1 MKRIRKRRVWRFALG
16 LGALGALAYA
26 GVAIGV
32 PPTQTFSGSISPTSL
47 PKHSFAPV
55 QAKIN
60 LDVTS
65 GDSNPPPKMLTATA
79 VFDNQ
84 VKVNAK
90 GVPTCNPAKLE
101 NTDATAARAACHS
114 AIVGTGFAN
123 AKVTFPD
130 QAPID
135 APAPVTL
142 FNGAPQGGHPQI
154 IIHAYTTVPA
164 PTTFIVPGVLQ
175 PAGGGK
181 QSITYQ
187 VPPIAGGYGTLVHF
201 DATLGAKFKVHGKRQ
216 SYYNAKCAT
225 GQITLEGN
233 FAYED
238 GTNNHTTFAAHCQ
251 GRNK

>member
-1 MKRIRKRRVWRFALG
+1 MKRIRKRRVTRLALA

-32 PPTQTFSGSISPTSL
+32 PPTQTFSGSIHPSSL
-47 PKHSFAPV
+47 PKHRFAPV
-55 QAKIN
+55 TAKVN

-65 GDSNPPPKMLTATA
+65 GDSNPPPKMLQATS

-84 VKVNAK
+84 VKVNFK
-90 GVPTCNPAKLE
+90 GLPTCQPSKLE
-101 NTDATAARAACHS
+101 NTDQNAARKACRS
-114 AIVGTGFAN
+114 SIIGIGFAN

-142 FNGAPQGGHPQI
+142 FNGPPQGGNPTI

-164 PTTFIVPGVLQ
+164 PTTFIVPGVLHKI
-175 PAGGGK
+175 GGGK
-181 QSITYQ
+181 QSITFQ

-201 DATLGAKFKVHGKRQ
+201 DTSIGRKFKVHGHSV
-216 SYYNAKCAT
+216 SYANAKCAK
-225 GQITLEGN
+225 GSISLEGD
-233 FAYED
+233 FSYED
-238 GTNNHTTFAAHCQ
+238 GTNNHTTFSAKCQ
-251 GRNK
+251 GRK

>member
-1 MKRIRKRRVWRFALG
+1 MKRIRKRRIGRLALG
-16 LGALGALAYA
+16 LGLTGALAYA

-32 PPTQTFSGSISPTSL
+32 PPTQVFSGSISPTSL

-55 QAKIN
+55 TAKIN

-65 GDSNPPPKMLTATA
+65 GDSNPPPKMLQATA
-79 VFDNQ
+79 IFDNQ
-84 VKVNAK
+84 VKVNFK
-90 GVPTCNPAKLE
+90 GVPTCQPSKLE
-101 NTDATAARAACHS
+101 NTDATAARKACRS

-142 FNGAPQGGHPQI
+142 FNGAPVGGNPQI

-164 PTTFIVPGVLQ
+164 PTTFIVPGVLRKI
-175 PAGGGK
+175 GGGK

-201 DATLGAKFKVHGKRQ
+201 NATLGAKFKVHGHSQ
-216 SYYNAKCAT
+216 SYYNAKCAK
-225 GQITLEGN
+225 GAITLEGN
-233 FAYED
+233 FTYED
-238 GTNNHTTFAAHCQ
+238 GTANNTTFSAHCH
-251 GRNK
+251 GRK

>member
-1 MKRIRKRRVWRFALG
+1 MNRKGRWRTVRLALV
-16 LGALGALAYA
+16 LGALCALAYA

-32 PPTQTFSGSISPTSL
+32 PPTQTFSGSISPNAL

-55 QAKIN
+55 TAKVN

-79 VFDNQ
+79 IFDNQ
-84 VKVNAK
+84 VKVNFR
-90 GVPTCNPAKLE
+90 GLPTCNPSKLE
-101 NTDATAARAACHS
+101 NTTPPAARRACRS
-114 AIVGTGFAN
+114 AIIGTGFAN

-142 FNGAPQGGHPQI
+142 FNGAPKGGNPQI
-154 IIHAYTTVPA
+154 IIHAYTTIPA
-164 PTTFIVPGVLQ
+164 PTTFIVPGVLRKT
-175 PAGGGK
+175 GGGH
-181 QSITYQ
+181 QTITFQ

-201 DATLGAKFKVHGKRQ
+201 DTKIGRKYKVKGKSQ
-216 SYYNAKCAT
+216 SYANAKCT
-225 GQITLEGN
+225 KGSITLQGD

-238 GTNNHTTFAAHCQ
+238 GTANHTTFSAKCQ
-251 GRNK
+251 GKK

>member
-1 MKRIRKRRVWRFALG
+1 MNQIRKRRVWRLALA

-26 GVAIGV
+26 GVAVGV
-32 PPTQTFSGSISPTSL
+32 PPTQVFSGSISPTSL

-55 QAKIN
+55 SAKVN

-65 GDSNPPPKMLTATA
+65 GDSNPPPKMLQATS

-84 VKVNAK
+84 VKVNFR
-90 GVPTCNPAKLE
+90 GLPTCNPSKLE
-101 NTDATAARAACHS
+101 NTDATAARKACPT
-114 AIVGTGFAN
+114 AIIGTGFAN

-142 FNGAPQGGHPQI
+142 FNGAPVGGNPQI

-164 PTTFIVPGVLQ
+164 PTTFIVPGVLRKI
-175 PAGGGK
+175 GGGQ
-181 QSITYQ
+181 QSITFQ

-201 DATLGAKFKVHGKRQ
+201 DTRIGRKFKVGGHTE
-216 SYYNAKCAT
+216 SYANAKCAK
-225 GQITLEGN
+225 GAITLQGD
-233 FAYED
+233 FSYED
-238 GTNNHTTFAAHCQ
+238 GTANQTTFAAHCH
-251 GRNK
+251 GRK

>member
-1 MKRIRKRRVWRFALG
+1 MKRNRRRRIARVALALG
-16 LGALGALAYA
+16 SLGALAYA

-55 QAKIN
+55 TAKVN

-84 VKVNAK
+84 VKVNFK
-90 GVPTCNPAKLE
+90 GLPTCQPSKLE
-101 NTDATAARAACHS
+101 NTDQNAARKACRS
-114 AIVGTGFAN
+114 AIIGTGFAN

-142 FNGAPQGGHPQI
+142 FNGAPKGGNPQI

-164 PTTFIVPGVLQ
+164 PTTFIVPGVLHKI
-175 PAGGGK
+175 AGGN
-181 QSITYQ
+181 QSVTFQ

-201 DATLGAKFKVHGKRQ
+201 NTSIGRRFRVGRRSS
-216 SYYNAKCAT
+216 SYANAKCAK
-225 GQITLEGN
+225 GSITLQGD

-238 GTNNHTTFAAHCQ
+238 GTANHTTFSAKCQ
-251 GRNK
+251 GRK